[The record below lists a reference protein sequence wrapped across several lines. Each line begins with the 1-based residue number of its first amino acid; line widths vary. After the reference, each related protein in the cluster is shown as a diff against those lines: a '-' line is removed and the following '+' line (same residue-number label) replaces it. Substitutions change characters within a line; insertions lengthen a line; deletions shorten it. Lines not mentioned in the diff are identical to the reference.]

1 MRKILI
7 LLALAMLAVS
17 TTGCCRGRLR
27 NLFRRGAPCG
37 GTRLAA
43 PAMLGGAVPLG
54 IPAGLQ
60 QAIPQGVITQPGNC
74 CEQSGPACCE
84 PCPTDCNPCDSGYMG
99 NGGYLGD
106 SGGDCACQGDTG
118 EYFGGYVGEG
128 APPVEYGGYEGGYEG
143 NVVPDGTVIDGGTYQ
158 DGSGTH
164 QDPGPAN

>member
-1 MRKILI
+1 MRKILV

-54 IPAGLQ
+54 LPAGLR
-60 QAIPQGVITQPGNC
+60 QAIPQGAISQPSIGA
-74 CEQSGPACCE
+74 PACCE
-84 PCPTDCNPCDSGYMG
+84 PCPTECCEPCPSDCGSGYMG
-99 NGGYLGD
+99 DGGYIGE
-106 SGGDCACQGDTG
+106 SGGDCGCQGNTG

-128 APPVEYGGYEGGYEG
+128 APPVEYGGYEGSYEGTYEG
-143 NVVPDGTVIDGGTYQ
+143 NVVPGGTVSE
-158 DGSGTH
+158 GSGTY
-164 QDPGPAN
+164 PGPTN

>member
-43 PAMLGGAVPLG
+43 PAMLGGAIPLG
-54 IPAGLQ
+54 LPAGIQ
-60 QAIPQGVITQPGNC
+60 QALPQGIITQPGNC
-74 CEQSGPACCE
+74 CEQSAPMCD
-84 PCPTDCNPCDSGYMG
+84 PCPTDCGPCDSGYSG
-99 NGGYLGD
+99 NGGYIGE
-106 SGGDCACQGDTG
+106 SGGDCGCNGSTG

-128 APPVEYGGYEGGYEG
+128 APPAENGGYEGTYEG
-143 NVVPDGTVIDGGTYQ
+143 NVVPGGAVSEGSATY
-158 DGSGTH
+158 
-164 QDPGPAN
+164 PGPTGN